1 MLLRLEQLDAATAML
16 RQAHAELD
24 LIGGGCGHMN
34 QQRCCRSPRSNQA
47 LWDYLCTLSTLASV
61 SKGASCSPCELMKIA
76 APGDMC
82 NMSQIGDGLT
92 TLAAVAGKAERAS
105 VTEPGRKSTNGGTDS
120 RHASWNP
127 SQSHSDAI
135 LSVFRLDREATLS
148 RCRLI
153 LFGLASRQSVLLP
166 VLLPVFCVTVL
177 VLCAFVLTP
186 KHILQPLDAKMSAV
200 LLRIFKR
207 IPSRWQEWIHS
218 MAELFTYICI

>member
-1 MLLRLEQLDAATAML
+1 
-16 RQAHAELD
+16 
-24 LIGGGCGHMN
+24 MN
-34 QQRCCRSPRSNQA
+34 QQRCIGSRTCNQA
-47 LWDYLCTLSTLASV
+47 LWDYLCTLSTLAGV
-61 SKGASCSPCELMKIA
+61 SKGASFSPCELMDIA
-76 APGDMC
+76 VPGDMC

-148 RCRLI
+148 RCRLF
-153 LFGLASRQSVLLP
+153 LFGLASRNLCISR
-166 VLLPVFCVTVL
+166 FCADSQTQ
-177 VLCAFVLTP
+177 
-186 KHILQPLDAKMSAV
+186 LQPLGAKMSAV